1 VNDLTL
7 LVRNA
12 TDGEAEDPVVM
23 AYFRWL
29 LM

>member
-23 AYFRWL
+23 AYFR
-29 LM
+29 